1 MKLIPHFSPCDLV
14 NNVGQMYEY
23 PEELG
28 KVPEDVIWSLVMTNV
43 GAVTMM
49 TRLLVNDMKQ
59 RKKGVIINVSSGT
72 ALQPAAF
79 ACVYAASKVSSI
91 QATISVTA
99 CC

>member
-1 MKLIPHFSPCDLV
+1 MTVPSIV

-28 KVPEDVIWSLVMTNV
+28 KVPEDVIWSLVLTNI

-59 RKKGVIINVSSGT
+59 RKKGVIVNVSSGT
-72 ALQPAAF
+72 ALQPAPYAS
-79 ACVYAASKVSSI
+79 VYAASKVSNTNI
-91 QATISVTA
+91 Y
-99 CC
+99 